1 MALLP
6 KCLFYIAVIGLN
18 LAFATVS
25 FAQDKL
31 LVFVTPN
38 PSIDSVW
45 MADLHGLFKAENLD
59 VQICP
64 FPSGTTAFQT
74 FSSGAGNIIL
84 SGDLPALQFWERGG
98 DYKVIAPMERDAKRC
113 IVTVRNGIRTPQDLI
128 GKTIATRAGLTGSWF
143 VSELLEKSHTSELSG
158 ESGEP

>member
-45 MADLHGLFKAENLD
+45 MADSHGLFKAENLTCRF
-59 VQICP
+59 VLFPLERPRFRRSAVEREILFYRVIYRHYSFGNAVAIIRSLRRWSAMPKATWSP
-64 FPSGTTAFQT
+64 FAMAYGHH
-74 FSSGAGNIIL
+74 
-84 SGDLPALQFWERGG
+84 
-98 DYKVIAPMERDAKRC
+98 
-113 IVTVRNGIRTPQDLI
+113 RT
-128 GKTIATRAGLTGSWF
+128 
-143 VSELLEKSHTSELSG
+143 
-158 ESGEP
+158 